1 MYVHPPE
8 ILQARFSDSVL
19 GGVPF
24 NGALTI
30 SEMPAS
36 EAALTGSSPSS
47 HSRSLDG
54 LSLVPYVPNQMG
66 VSASS
71 SSEAQTERINA
82 SLPSNVGASH
92 PYLGSKTLDDCSTSA
107 SIEISA
113 PLVPQSSTLDK
124 SSLPM
129 ATAHENS
136 YYLPFCDSGGEDRG
150 DVPEPIRSVNNLS
163 YYPPLSSSQQWPSW
177 PASSQLPPKETWNSE
192 LTSDEILVPSEDTG
206 TPLNNGFNVSGIV
219 PFTVGAGLENL
230 GNTCFFNVILQC
242 LTHTVPLIR
251 GLCTC
256 SHTAPCESGMGGF
269 CVLCVL
275 RDHIEL
281 SLKSSGRILSPLKL
295 VDNLNY
301 FSSFFTR
308 YQQEDAHE
316 FLQCFLDKLE
326 RCFLDLKRNSKS
338 WEQVDNLVEKIFG
351 GRLISKLQCCNCGHC
366 SDTYEPLIDLSLEIE
381 NVDSLPSA
389 LASFTKVEKIDAK
402 FICDSCKE
410 EVSME
415 KRLILD
421 QTPSVATFHLKR
433 FKTDGIYVEKI
444 DNHVDFPLE
453 LDLLPYTNCNKSNNE
468 ALRYD
473 LYAIVVHVGLSST
486 SGHYFCFVR
495 TAPDLWYRLD
505 DSKVTRVAGDFVLSQ
520 EAYILLYAR
529 QGTPWLSAIMDASSP
544 CFAPSVLN
552 TSPKSVLDN
561 VDGSYCPNPSEAN
574 FASGGAN
581 ESQGVSQQMP
591 VYSSGGFNEML
602 NDYMDSYLEAGQVHF
617 ELNPSTVS
625 SNGYKEETGDVQVPC
640 NEGNGSMSSHDE
652 KGHQEAVDIRE
663 NDGFRPLTP
672 PSSPGPDSNSPD
684 VTCRIPRDHL
694 KTENHE
700 RGKRLLNKNVDDSER
715 KEAMRYLSKNV
726 HGSRR
731 SKLLGAMAGG
741 PSHESYSIK
750 KRKKL
755 GLQCKKSITP
765 GDRKKSNHGS
775 VMCASR

>member
-1 MYVHPPE
+1 MEIHPPE
-8 ILQARFSDSVL
+8 ILQSRFSDPVL
-19 GGVPF
+19 GGVPLG
-24 NGALTI
+24 GASTI
-30 SEMPAS
+30 TEIPVSEGARI
-36 EAALTGSSPSS
+36 GSSSSS
-47 HSRSLDG
+47 HSGSLDD

-66 VSASS
+66 VSASL
-71 SSEAQTERINA
+71 SSEAEEERISA
-82 SLPSNVGASH
+82 SLPSNIGVSH
-92 PYLGSKTLDDCSTSA
+92 PYLGSKTLDECSPSA

-113 PLVPQSSTLDK
+113 PLVPQSSTLEE

-129 ATAHENS
+129 ATAAENN
-136 YYLPFCDSGGEDRG
+136 YYLPFCDSGREDRD

-163 YYPPLSSSQQWPSW
+163 YYPAVSSPKHWASWPS
-177 PASSQLPPKETWNSE
+177 ALQLPPKESWNPE
-192 LTSDEILVPSEDTG
+192 LTTNQILVPSEDTG
-206 TPLNNGFNVSGIV
+206 SPLNNGFNVSGIV

-251 GLCTC
+251 GLYTC
-256 SHTAPCESGMGGF
+256 SHTAPCGSSIGGF

-281 SLKSSGRILSPLKL
+281 SLKSAGRILQPMKL
-295 VDNLNY
+295 VNNLNY

-326 RCFLDLKRNSKS
+326 RCFLDLKRNSENC
-338 WEQVDNLVEKIFG
+338 EQADNLVEKIFG

-366 SDTYEPLIDLSLEIE
+366 SDTYEPLIDFSLEID

-389 LASFTKVEKIDAK
+389 LASFTKVEQIDAK
-402 FICDSCKE
+402 ITCDSCKE

-421 QTPSVATFHLKR
+421 QTPSVAAFHLKR

-453 LDLLPYTNCNKSNNE
+453 LDLQPYTNCNE
-468 ALRYD
+468 ALKYD
-473 LYAIVVHVGLSST
+473 LYAIVVHVGFSST

-495 TAPDLWYRLD
+495 TAPDMWYRLD
-505 DSKVTRVAGDFVLSQ
+505 DDKVTRVCRDFVLSQ

-529 QGTPWLSAIMDASSP
+529 QGTPWLSSIMDASSP
-544 CFAPSVLN
+544 FLAPSVLN

-561 VDGSYCPNPSEAN
+561 VDGLYRPNPSEAVL
-574 FASGGAN
+574 ASGGAN
-581 ESQGVSQQMP
+581 ECQGVSQQMP
-591 VYSSGGFNEML
+591 VCFSGGFNKML
-602 NDYMDSYLEAGQVHF
+602 NNYMNSGFEDDQVHF
-617 ELNPSTVS
+617 ERNPTIVSTNS
-625 SNGYKEETGDVQVPC
+625 TKEETTHVQVPC
-640 NEGNGSMSSHDE
+640 NERNGSLSSLDE
-652 KGHQEAVDIRE
+652 KVHQETVDIRE
-663 NDGFRPLTP
+663 NDVFHPLTP
-672 PSSPGPDSNSPD
+672 PSSPGPESNSPD
-684 VTCRIPRDHL
+684 VACNIPRDHL
-694 KTENHE
+694 KMENRE
-700 RGKRLLNKNVDDSER
+700 RCQKPLKTVDDSER
-715 KEAMRYLSKNV
+715 KEAVRYLSKNV
-726 HGSRR
+726 HSSRR
-731 SKLLGAMAGG
+731 SKLLGAMSAG
-741 PSHESYSIK
+741 PSPESYSIR

-755 GLQCKKSITP
+755 GSQCKKSIPP